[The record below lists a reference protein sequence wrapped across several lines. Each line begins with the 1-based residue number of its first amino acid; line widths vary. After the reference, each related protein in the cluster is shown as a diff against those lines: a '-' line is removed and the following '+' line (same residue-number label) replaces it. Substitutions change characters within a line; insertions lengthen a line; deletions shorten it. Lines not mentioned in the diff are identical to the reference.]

1 MKTLFVAA
9 LAALSSAACMMQQGF
24 DAECEVTPIDPN
36 RELIVVDDEVLSPS
50 GSNNRGLAW
59 SPDILLAS
67 AAPSTTNGTA
77 WLERGIVRWTEAAQA
92 DGRPAVATT
101 LRERV
106 VPALS
111 SAPFRTLAVVNR
123 VDVGALPDARSAAG
137 EGRVVLGFAAPT
149 DASAEEVG
157 LTLIFEFALAGRR
170 AEWAERWHA
179 LGSVPEEQFGTAL
192 GNLVERF
199 VLAPPLTDGAR
210 ALSQVRASLIV
221 DGVASELR
229 EFAPDEHGE
238 LVVRELRNTPRPELD
253 GTSELANVV
262 TAQAGAVR
270 TGTHTLPFSMRGT
283 SQTHGAHDWTLPGID
298 TETRKAFD
306 EGTCAGCH
314 AKSGMDGGFHV
325 SPFGE
330 GRSRLSRFLHDPT
343 ADDDELRRRER
354 ELEAALCER

>member
-1 MKTLFVAA
+1 MKTLVVTA

-24 DAECEVTPIDPN
+24 GAECDATPIDPY
-36 RELIVVDDEVLSPS
+36 RELIVVDDAVLSPS
-50 GSNNRGLAW
+50 SANDRELAW
-59 SPDILLAS
+59 SPDALFAS
-67 AAPSTTNGTA
+67 AAPSATDGPA
-77 WLERGIVRWTEAAQA
+77 WLERGIVRWTEAAEA
-92 DGRPAVATT
+92 DGRPEVAAT

-111 SAPFRTLAVVNR
+111 AVPFRTLAVVNR
-123 VDVGALPDARSAAG
+123 IDLGALPDARSRAG

-149 DASAEEVG
+149 DPGTPEVA

-179 LGSVPEEQFGTAL
+179 LGAAPRGQFGAAL
-192 GNLVERF
+192 EDLVERF
-199 VLAPPLTDGAR
+199 VLAPPLADGAR

-221 DGVASELR
+221 DGTTSELR
-229 EFAPDEHGE
+229 ELALDGRGE

-253 GTSELANVV
+253 GTGELTRVV

-270 TGTHTLPFSMRGT
+270 TGTHTLPLSMRTT

-298 TETRKAFD
+298 AKTRKAFD

-314 AKSGMDGGFHV
+314 AKGGIDGGFHV

-330 GRSRLSRFLHDPT
+330 GRARLSRFLHDPA

-354 ELEAALCER
+354 ELEATLCGQ